1 MHLSLRQLEL
11 FASVA
16 RNHSFSRAAK
26 EMHLTQPAVSVQVKN
41 LEDSVGLPL
50 LDYFGRRVHL
60 TDAGRELF
68 TLCETIFQSLD
79 RFKMTVADLK
89 GLKQGRL
96 KLAVTTTAKYFVPRL
111 LGPFCERFPGID
123 VALKVTNRER
133 TLERIANREDDL
145 YIMGQLP
152 EGIDAEACPFLENQ
166 LVLMARADHPLARQ
180 SRIPLQALADQPF
193 LMRERGRARGSPPSS
208 YFARH
213 GFTVRTRM
221 ELGSN
226 EAIKNAIVGGLGIAV
241 LSRHTLA
248 LEGEHGQIA
257 VLDVEG
263 FPIERHWYVAYP
275 SNRQLSVVARTFCEY
290 LKNEGEAIV
299 GPGRARCMRR
309 RRPRRPRRA
318 ARLPED
324 LSARCLRRG
333 LRPR

>member
-16 RNHSFSRAAK
+16 RNQSFSRAAE

-50 LDYFGRRVHL
+50 LEYFGRRVHL

-68 TLCETIFQSLD
+68 SLCETIFQSLD

-166 LVLMARADHPLARQ
+166 LVVMARADHPLARQ
-180 SRIPLQALADQPF
+180 SRVPLRALADQPF
-193 LMRERGRARGSPPSS
+193 LMREPGSGSRLAAER
-208 YFARH
+208 YFAQH
-213 GFTVRTRM
+213 GFTARMRM

-226 EAIKNAIVGGLGIAV
+226 EAIKNAIAGGLGIAV

-248 LEGEHGQIA
+248 LEGEHGEIA
-257 VLDVEG
+257 ILDVEG
-263 FPIERHWYVAYP
+263 FPIRRHWYAVYP
-275 SNRQLSVVARTFCEY
+275 SNRRLSVVARAFCDY
-290 LKNEGEAIV
+290 LKAEGEAIV
-299 GPGRARCMRR
+299 GSYGHAAPARS
-309 RRPRRPRRA
+309 RPTKGK
-318 ARLPED
+318 AREKVP
-324 LSARCLRRG
+324 A
-333 LRPR
+333 P